1 MVDLHGCCVLA
12 DYVKHKII
20 VKWCLEIVH
29 CCFFTPVKYYFHFKL
44 EFGITFKMLLKKIDF
59 FFMFASTGTGTGSS
73 DPLTW
78 QKSLLL
84 SSERAHILFSQG
96 YTSTDRSQ
104 GLQKMIRG
112 RPHYYEWYAVVNFV
126 RLCFVHVCVAS
137 LFLFW
142 CLGRKFFLMTLEAPL
157 KYQIHNSGCVLN
169 HHGDVRAAQSL
180 SLSGMTGIKVG

>member
-1 MVDLHGCCVLA
+1 MVSWNSSLLFFYSC
-12 DYVKHKII
+12 KILFSFQAWI
-20 VKWCLEIVH
+20 WDNFQNVA
-29 CCFFTPVKYYFHFKL
+29 
-44 EFGITFKMLLKKIDF
+44 KKNIF
-59 FFMFASTGTGTGSS
+59 FFMFASTGTGSS